1 MDNVITK
8 SKDVTLVEVLDRVLD
23 KGAVVSGDIVIS
35 VADVDLIY
43 IGLKVLVSSVETM
56 ERLRG
61 APMPGL
67 RRSQHKMDKPSIVI
81 TVKDIEEIKDA
92 NPERINIDPKNV
104 EKGLAKL
111 ALTLVELI
119 RKLLE
124 KQAMRRI
131 EAGSLS
137 DEEVER
143 IGETLL
149 KLENKI
155 QELKEIFGLK
165 DEELNLNLGP
175 LGNLM

>member
-1 MDNVITK
+1 
-8 SKDVTLVEVLDRVLD
+8 
-23 KGAVVSGDIVIS
+23 
-35 VADVDLIY
+35 
-43 IGLKVLVSSVETM
+43 
-56 ERLRG
+56 
-61 APMPGL
+61 
-67 RRSQHKMDKPSIVI
+67 MDKPSIVI
-81 TVKDIEEIKDA
+81 TVKEPEEVKDT
-92 NPERINIDPKNV
+92 NPERINIGPKNV

-111 ALTLVELI
+111 VLTLVELI

-149 KLENKI
+149 KLENKM

-175 LGNLM
+175 LGNLL